1 MGSSVKSHCGLE
13 SHHTSVGKSREGGEK
28 KPPQDKREREQEK
41 EEEKAIKIII
51 IIIRTQQQ
59 DERQSAFHGQ
69 FPAEKEPPCP

>member
-1 MGSSVKSHCGLE
+1 MK
-13 SHHTSVGKSREGGEK
+13 
-28 KPPQDKREREQEK
+28 
-41 EEEKAIKIII
+41 IIIII